1 MTPGNVETLIM
12 VIGSLAFGGIGLVGL
27 KILVGAWVKRK
38 ELAARSDVPK
48 IMEAIDALR
57 ADQETLR
64 DQLGGEIAE
73 LNERVD
79 FAERL
84 LSRGPFEPHRKE
96 PEH

>member
-12 VIGSLAFGGIGLVGL
+12 VIGTLAFSGMGLVGL
-27 KILVGAWVKRK
+27 KILVSAWVKRK
-38 ELAARSDVPK
+38 ELSAEGDGPK
-48 IMEAIDALR
+48 IMETIDAIR
-57 ADQETLR
+57 AEQDALR

-73 LNERVD
+73 LHERVD

-84 LSRGPFEPHRKE
+84 LSKGSFEVPLKE